1 MISDREFDIISQRGL
16 FMRYLDGQAL
26 HPEPNGDR
34 CTLGDEQGE
43 GCVGVLK
50 GMPAYSDDDMVRN
63 SRLYNIRSGTQHQNA
78 AAAQTRT
85 KPGVSLSFSPSAACT
100 ARRTRPRA
108 RPVNLGVD
116 FQELDFQEA
125 VILMCFAL
133 EEDQPYTDTVVWG
146 NAEHCDASD
155 GQRLMQEALR
165 RRKLYPKKPM
175 AHKLDT
181 AWARPALDVMMKT
194 TAAKNE
200 LSAQPGS
207 ADYIRSLGYA
217 SFEPGPHQ
225 GVSAISWPKDQLKQA
240 KNVVEHGP
248 SHLAT
253 MKSNSEEVKKF
264 LGENLPVD
272 VFRRMSR
279 AESNEA
285 RSISDAW
292 TVASLDQ

>member
-1 MISDREFDIISQRGL
+1 M
-16 FMRYLDGQAL
+16 
-26 HPEPNGDR
+26 
-34 CTLGDEQGE
+34 
-43 GCVGVLK
+43 
-50 GMPAYSDDDMVRN
+50 
-63 SRLYNIRSGTQHQNA
+63 
-78 AAAQTRT
+78 
-85 KPGVSLSFSPSAACT
+85 
-100 ARRTRPRA
+100 
-108 RPVNLGVD
+108 D
-116 FQELDFQEA
+116 FEELDFQEA

-181 AWARPALDVMMKT
+181 AWARPALDVMVKT

-207 ADYIRSLGYA
+207 ADYIRSIDYA

-225 GVSAISWPKDQLKQA
+225 GKSTISWPKDQLKQV
-240 KNVVEHGP
+240 KKVVEHGP
-248 SHLAT
+248 SNLAA
-253 MKSNSEEVKKF
+253 MKSNSEEAKKF
-264 LGENLPVD
+264 LAKKLPVD
-272 VFRRMSR
+272 VCKRVSRRD
-279 AESNEA
+279 ADAA